1 MYIEATHSG
10 GEHTLV
16 LENTF
21 EMQVAFNSVGYLL
34 ENENFR
40 EKEKLESLLG
50 ALSLYAADMNAFKI
64 SGQEVIMVLSGIYLM
79 ALKVYEPGSDE
90 LPFSTVVCMFTMY
103 ASYLE
108 NVESGGYR
116 TLVADID
123 AYINQ
128 AQ

>member
-1 MYIEATHSG
+1 MYIEATYSG
-10 GEHTLV
+10 GEHNLI
-16 LENTF
+16 LENTL
-21 EMQVAFNSVGYLL
+21 EMQVVFNSVGYLL

-79 ALKVYEPGSDE
+79 ALKVYESGSDE